1 MLFLGLLFG
10 TCILLGIVLILY
22 SNKKTDAQNSK
33 INNPEKTVNIK
44 TVFQADKIYNGTIEY
59 LGQYLLLA
67 RIEGMNF
74 SIMSEIEQNARES
87 ALIEIFSRLDY
98 PVRFIT
104 NTCIVDTSME
114 AGRIA
119 EMTDNSTNE
128 NLKTYRIFYAG
139 ALEQMRQERS
149 VLTQQTFIVIPGNN
163 PEETHHRFNIL
174 CSSLRERTSIIVTL
188 LTRTEDIYDALQDI
202 LTPDK
207 IIKPS
212 DVVQA
217 GVLEPIH
224 FHEKEVRDIV
234 QKIAS
239 A

>member
-1 MLFLGLLFG
+1 MLFLVLLFG
-10 TCILLGIVLILY
+10 TCILLGIILILY
-22 SNKKTDAQNSK
+22 SNKKTQTSA
-33 INNPEKTVNIK
+33 INTTERAVNIK
-44 TVFQADKIYNGTIEY
+44 NVFQTDRIYNGAIEH

-104 NTCIVDTSME
+104 NTCIVDTSTE

-119 EMTDNSTNE
+119 EMTDDSTNE

-149 VLTQQTFIVIPGNN
+149 VLTQQTFIIIPGNN
-163 PEETHHRFNIL
+163 PEEARHRFDIL
-174 CSSLRERTSIIVTL
+174 CSSLRERTSIIATL

-212 DVVQA
+212 DIVQA

-224 FHEKEVRDIV
+224 FHEKEVRDLV
-234 QKIAS
+234 EKIAS

>member
-22 SNKKTDAQNSK
+22 SNKKTDAQKSK
-33 INNPEKTVNIK
+33 INNSEKTVNIK
-44 TVFQADKIYNGTIEY
+44 NVFQAEIYNGTIEH

-98 PVRFIT
+98 PVKFIT
-104 NTCIVDTSME
+104 NTCIVDTSTE
-114 AGRIA
+114 ARRIA
-119 EMTDNSTNE
+119 EMTDDSTNE

-163 PEETHHRFNIL
+163 PEEAHHRFNIL
-174 CSSLRERTSIIVTL
+174 CSSLRERTSIIITL
-188 LTRTEDIYDALQDI
+188 LTGTEDIYDALQDI

-217 GVLEPIH
+217 GVLELIH

>member
-10 TCILLGIVLILY
+10 ICILLGIILILY
-22 SNKKTDAQNSK
+22 SNKKTDTQNLK

-44 TVFQADKIYNGTIEY
+44 NIFQADRIYNGTVEH

-104 NTCIVDTSME
+104 NTCIVDTSTE
-114 AGRIA
+114 ARRIT
-119 EMTDNSTNE
+119 EMTDASTNE

-163 PEETHHRFNIL
+163 PEEAHHRFNIL

-224 FHEKEVRDIV
+224 FHEKEVRDLV